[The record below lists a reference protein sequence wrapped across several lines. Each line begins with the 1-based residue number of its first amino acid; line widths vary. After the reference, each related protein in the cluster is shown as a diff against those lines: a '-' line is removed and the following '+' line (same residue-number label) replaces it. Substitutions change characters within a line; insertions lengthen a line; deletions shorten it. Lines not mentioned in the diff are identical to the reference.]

1 MHSNTWGLFFFLLTS
16 LMLGGCEVAPVKQRE
31 PGTYEVFGKTYRVM
45 ENSLGYREIGIA
57 SWYGTKFHG
66 NLTANGET
74 YDMYGISAAHKVLP
88 LPTFV
93 KVTNLDNGKS
103 LVLRVNDRGP
113 FHDDRVVDLSWEAA
127 RQLGFDHQGTAPVVV
142 EALDK
147 LNYPERTEAEASSSF
162 YLQVGAFS
170 DAGGAM
176 SLLSAIQELMD
187 KNGYTFNVQALVS
200 EIDTGVLHKV
210 WIGPIHNELYEHEL
224 AVIIEAAGMG
234 NPLKVETD

>member
-1 MHSNTWGLFFFLLTS
+1 
-16 LMLGGCEVAPVKQRE
+16 MLGGCEVAPVKQRE

-74 YDMYGISAAHKVLP
+74 YDMYGMSAAHKALP

-93 KVTNLDNGKS
+93 KVTNLDNGKNV
-103 LVLRVNDRGP
+103 VLRVNDRGP

-142 EALDK
+142 EALDM
-147 LNYPERTEAEASSSF
+147 LNYPGRTREEASSSF

-170 DAGGAM
+170 DADGAK
-176 SLLSAIQELMD
+176 SLLSEIQKLMD
-187 KNGYTFNVQALVS
+187 QNGYIFNVRALVS
-200 EIDTGVLHKV
+200 ETDTGVLHKV

-224 AVIIEAAGMG
+224 AAIIEAVGMG
-234 NPLKVETD
+234 SPLKVEAD

>member
-1 MHSNTWGLFFFLLTS
+1 
-16 LMLGGCEVAPVKQRE
+16 MLGGCEVAPVKQRE

-74 YDMYGISAAHKVLP
+74 YDMYGMSAAHKALP

-93 KVTNLDNGKS
+93 KVTNLDNGKNV
-103 LVLRVNDRGP
+103 VLRVNDRGP

-147 LNYPERTEAEASSSF
+147 LNYPGRTRAEASSSF

-170 DAGGAM
+170 DADGAK
-176 SLLSAIQELMD
+176 SLLSEIQKLMD
-187 KNGYTFNVQALVS
+187 KNGYTFNVRALVS
-200 EIDTGVLHKV
+200 ETDTGVLHKV

-224 AVIIEAAGMG
+224 AAIIEAVGMG
-234 NPLKVETD
+234 SPLKVEAD

>member
-1 MHSNTWGLFFFLLTS
+1 
-16 LMLGGCEVAPVKQRE
+16 MLGGCEVAPVKQRE

-74 YDMYGISAAHKVLP
+74 YDMYGMSAAHKALP

-93 KVTNLDNGKS
+93 KVTNLDNGKNV
-103 LVLRVNDRGP
+103 VLRVNDRGP

-142 EALDK
+142 EALDM
-147 LNYPERTEAEASSSF
+147 LNYPGRTREGASSSF

-170 DAGGAM
+170 DADGAK
-176 SLLSAIQELMD
+176 SLLSEIQKLMNQ
-187 KNGYTFNVQALVS
+187 NGYTFNVRALVS
-200 EIDTGVLHKV
+200 ETDTGVLHKV

-224 AVIIEAAGMG
+224 AAIIEAVGMG
-234 NPLKVETD
+234 SPLKVEAD

>member
-1 MHSNTWGLFFFLLTS
+1 
-16 LMLGGCEVAPVKQRE
+16 MLGGCEVAPVKQRE

-74 YDMYGISAAHKVLP
+74 YDMYGMSAAHKALP

-93 KVTNLDNGKS
+93 KVTNLDNGKNV
-103 LVLRVNDRGP
+103 VLRVNDRGP

-142 EALDK
+142 EALDM
-147 LNYPERTEAEASSSF
+147 LNYPGRTREEASSSF

-170 DAGGAM
+170 DADGAK
-176 SLLSAIQELMD
+176 SLLSEIQKLMNQ
-187 KNGYTFNVQALVS
+187 NGYTFNVRALVS
-200 EIDTGVLHKV
+200 ETDTGVLHKV

-224 AVIIEAAGMG
+224 AAIIEAVGMG
-234 NPLKVETD
+234 SPLKVEAD